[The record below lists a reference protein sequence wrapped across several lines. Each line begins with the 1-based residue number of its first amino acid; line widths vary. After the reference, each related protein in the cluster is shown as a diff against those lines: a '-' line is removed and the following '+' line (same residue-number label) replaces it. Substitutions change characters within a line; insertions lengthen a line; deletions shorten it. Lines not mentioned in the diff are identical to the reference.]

1 MFNLGFIGIAVS
13 LLPELLSAIGETIQ
27 AVEAQFGPGNGE
39 YKKQQVLEA
48 LQATYRVADAGLH
61 LPDSV
66 DKAVADGLPHLV
78 ELMFR
83 GMSDTEQE
91 AAHELPPTE

>member
-1 MFNLGFIGIAVS
+1 MFNFGFIGIAVS
-13 LLPELLSAIGETIQ
+13 LLPEMLSAIGETIQ

-48 LQATYRVADAGLH
+48 LQADYKLIDTGLN

-78 ELMFR
+78 EVMFK
-83 GMSDTEQE
+83 GMKDTQQE
-91 AAHELPPTE
+91 AAHELPATE